1 MRIARPL
8 AAASFA
14 TLLAC
19 AGAACAQT
27 DAEVKHGGQ
36 VFAGQC
42 ALCHG
47 ANGAGGQ
54 GPPLQD
60 VVGRKVASTGFAYTP
75 ALKARGAATWDARS
89 LSRYLADPRA
99 AVPGTAMAVQVSDA
113 KDRHD
118 LIAYLATLKA
128 KGAPAAPA
136 PVAANGGPFGGWRE
150 DAPGKL
156 HHITVADLPRPY
168 ATRSSSNGS
177 QQVPRPAG
185 ALPRVPPGF
194 KVAVFADGLEGP
206 RQMRV
211 MANGDVF
218 VAETAAGRIRV
229 LRAKDGAEH
238 PDTTAVFT
246 SGLTG
251 PFGMA
256 AYPAADPRWLYVAE
270 RNRVVRFPYRTGDLK
285 ARGEPEVVVAQLA
298 PTTGGHTTR
307 DLVFSPDGARM
318 FVSVGSASN
327 VAEEMPKKTP
337 ADAAAY
343 DHEHGL
349 GAGWGPEENRADVLV
364 FTPEGKAGKVFAA
377 GIRNCVGLAVQ
388 PKTGALWCSVNE
400 RDELGDN
407 LVPDYLTRVKEGGF
421 YGWPWLYLG
430 DHEDPRL
437 KGERPDLKGRATA
450 PDLLLQAHSASL
462 GMTFYTGSAMPPAW
476 RGSAFAAEHGSW
488 NRGERTGPKLIRI
501 PLNPDGTATGAYEDV
516 MTGFTVDNQSVWGRP
531 VGVAAA
537 HDGAILVSDD
547 GGGVVWRLTWSG
559 R

>member
-1 MRIARPL
+1 MRIAL
-8 AAASFA
+8 AA
-14 TLLAC
+14 LA
-19 AGAACAQT
+19 AGGARGQT
-27 DAEVKHGGQ
+27 DAGVKHGAAI
-36 VFAGQC
+36 FAGQC

-54 GPPLQD
+54 GPSLQG
-60 VVGRKVASTGFAYTP
+60 VVGRKVASTGFAYTA
-75 ALKARGAATWDARS
+75 ALKAKGSATWDARS
-89 LSRYLADPRA
+89 LSRYLADPQA

-113 KDRHD
+113 TARHD
-118 LIAYLATLKA
+118 LIAYLATLKT
-128 KGAPAAPA
+128 KGAGSDAAIPS
-136 PVAANGGPFGGWRE
+136 ANAGPFGGWRQ
-150 DAPGKL
+150 DAPGKA
-156 HHITVADLPRPY
+156 HHITVADLPKPF
-168 ATRSSSNGS
+168 ATPSSSNGS
-177 QQVPRPAG
+177 QEVPRPAG
-185 ALPRVPPGF
+185 ASPHVPPGF

-229 LRAKDGAEH
+229 LRARDGAEH
-238 PDTTAVFT
+238 PDAKAVFA

-270 RNRVVRFPYRTGDLK
+270 RNRVIRFPYQVGDLK
-285 ARGEPEVVVAQLA
+285 PLGGPEVVITSLA

-307 DLVFSPDGARM
+307 DLVFSADGTRM

-327 VAEEMPKKTP
+327 IAEEMPQKPVAEAVAFDK
-337 ADAAAY
+337 A
-343 DHEHGL
+343 HGL
-349 GAGWGPEENRADVLV
+349 GAAWGPEENRADVLA
-364 FTPEGKAGKVFAA
+364 FTPDGKAGKVFAA
-377 GIRNCVGLAVQ
+377 GIRNCVGMAVQ
-388 PKTGALWCSVNE
+388 PKTGSLWCSVNE

-407 LVPDYLTRVKEGGF
+407 LVPDYVTRVQEGRF

-437 KGERPDLKGRATA
+437 KGRRPDLKDKATV
-450 PDLLLQAHSASL
+450 PDVLLQAHSASL
-462 GMTFYTGSAMPPAW
+462 GMTFYTGAAMPPAW

-501 PLNPDGTATGAYEDV
+501 PLNPDGSPTGAYEDV

-531 VGVAAA
+531 VGVATA
-537 HDGAILVSDD
+537 HDGAVLVSDD
-547 GGGVVWRLTWSG
+547 GGDVIWRLTWVG
-559 R
+559 KP